1 MLVNI
6 STALPPYKSTQD
18 DTIKVLKDRIGEN
31 EKAIRLINSVSNNS
45 EIDTRYFVVPDACEI
60 QEENFFSKNGDYH
73 IPDTLTRM
81 KEYEK
86 WAKQLSVLSVT
97 NLLSEN
103 DIDPQTINR
112 IITVSCTGFFAPGLD
127 YHLINTLNL
136 PRNIKKTNIG
146 FMGCAAS
153 VNAFNCVLE
162 SIESSKEKNNNIL
175 MLSVELCSLHLHT
188 DATIDNIISN
198 TIFADGCASAFFTDS
213 TKYSNISK
221 LKLINTFSIMFDNS
235 HNMMGWKVGNF
246 GFEMK
251 LSHKLPKIILETA
264 VPRLKEILLNNG
276 IRINEIKHWVLHPGG
291 KAILDALQNG
301 LNLSDELLYPSRK
314 ILRNFGNM
322 SSATILF
329 ILKEILETKTINK
342 NDLCCVVAF
351 GPGLV
356 MEIALFKGI

>member
-146 FMGCAAS
+146 
-153 VNAFNCVLE
+153 
-162 SIESSKEKNNNIL
+162 
-175 MLSVELCSLHLHT
+175 
-188 DATIDNIISN
+188 
-198 TIFADGCASAFFTDS
+198 
-213 TKYSNISK
+213 
-221 LKLINTFSIMFDNS
+221 
-235 HNMMGWKVGNF
+235 
-246 GFEMK
+246 
-251 LSHKLPKIILETA
+251 
-264 VPRLKEILLNNG
+264 
-276 IRINEIKHWVLHPGG
+276 
-291 KAILDALQNG
+291 
-301 LNLSDELLYPSRK
+301 
-314 ILRNFGNM
+314 
-322 SSATILF
+322 
-329 ILKEILETKTINK
+329 
-342 NDLCCVVAF
+342 
-351 GPGLV
+351 
-356 MEIALFKGI
+356 